1 MDTPARTALKTQS
14 RWTSATLTRAAVHL
28 AGLFPLAE
36 LAYHAAAQQLTV
48 NPIQFIEQFF
58 GLAAL
63 NLLALSLAVTPL
75 ITLTGYKTL
84 GRHSRALG
92 LYTFLYFSLHLL
104 VFIGL
109 DYSFDF
115 SEILRLTAE
124 KPFILAGAAAGL
136 LLTALALTS
145 FNYWKRLLR
154 KNWKRLHRGVY
165 LIGLLAVLHYAWA
178 LKGSLTTLSG
188 DILRPLLMGLLI
200 LTLLALRLPPVKQ
213 AVLRLRR
220 QRTAPIARP

>member
-1 MDTPARTALKTQS
+1 MDTPARTALKTQA

-124 KPFILAGAAAGL
+124 KPFILAGAAAGCVQDFGK
-136 LLTALALTS
+136 LAMRAIPEIGAVGRGRGDTKRC
-145 FNYWKRLLR
+145 FRDGMHVEAPRLLVGR
-154 KNWKRLHRGVY
+154 HENDPR
-165 LIGLLAVLHYAWA
+165 LIGNH
-178 LKGSLTTLSG
+178 
-188 DILRPLLMGLLI
+188 GL
-200 LTLLALRLPPVKQ
+200 
-213 AVLRLRR
+213 
-220 QRTAPIARP
+220 

>member
-92 LYTFLYFSLHLL
+92 CRKRSAAPHLARARQESS
-104 VFIGL
+104 G
-109 DYSFDF
+109 
-115 SEILRLTAE
+115 
-124 KPFILAGAAAGL
+124 AGV
-136 LLTALALTS
+136 S
-145 FNYWKRLLR
+145 
-154 KNWKRLHRGVY
+154 
-165 LIGLLAVLHYAWA
+165 
-178 LKGSLTTLSG
+178 SQSG
-188 DILRPLLMGLLI
+188 PL
-200 LTLLALRLPPVKQ
+200 
-213 AVLRLRR
+213 
-220 QRTAPIARP
+220 IARPPPSLPAVP